1 MIMTYRQ
8 EVLSPAYPAKS
19 IFAGISKIMSHTHI
33 YIYIYVY
40 IYIMYI
46 YIYIYKSGP
55 NLEAHM
61 KITFPVN

>member
-33 YIYIYVY
+33 YIYIY
-40 IYIMYI
+40 
-46 YIYIYKSGP
+46 KSGP